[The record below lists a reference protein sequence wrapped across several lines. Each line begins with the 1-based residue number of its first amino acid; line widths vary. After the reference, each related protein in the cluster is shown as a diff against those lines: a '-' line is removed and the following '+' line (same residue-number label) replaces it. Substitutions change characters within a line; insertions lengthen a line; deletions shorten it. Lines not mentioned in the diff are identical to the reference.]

1 MTGRLVSILTSSK
14 VFVAITSSLK
24 CFIPSMEQRR
34 PAVIKNRSPSM
45 VSSGT
50 SLCPWILDVYILTKP
65 TYETTP
71 KKLPNKLLLQ
81 LKKFVRSFSKLW
93 KTNVL
98 PELNLLFLNL
108 KMHIFPPKLTAFVR
122 NIAQP
127 KPGFVGFF
135 LQRHSIL
142 KLGPYNSK
150 LSVTK

>member
-24 CFIPSMEQRR
+24 CFIPSVEQRR

-65 TYETTP
+65 TYETT
-71 KKLPNKLLLQ
+71 PNKLLLQ